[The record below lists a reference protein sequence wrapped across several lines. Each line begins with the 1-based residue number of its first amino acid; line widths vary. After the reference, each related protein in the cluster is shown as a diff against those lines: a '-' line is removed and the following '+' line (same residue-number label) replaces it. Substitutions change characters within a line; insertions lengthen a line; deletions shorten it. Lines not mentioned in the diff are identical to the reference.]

1 MGKIQLE
8 GLEFFAHHGYYQEE
22 QKLGNRYSVDI
33 TLDTEFG
40 EAASADE
47 LNGTVNYEEV
57 YQIISDVMSQNTK
70 LLEHIAHK
78 INQSIINRFPQ
89 VDKVETKVSKHNPPL
104 NGICKV
110 ASVTLTAT
118 ND

>member
-22 QKLGNRYSVDI
+22 QKLGNRY
-33 TLDTEFG
+33 TLDICLHTEFG
-40 EAASADE
+40 EAASKDVLE
-47 LNGTVNYEEV
+47 GTVNYEAV
-57 YQIISDVMSQNTK
+57 YQIVCDVMKQNTK

-78 INQSIINRFPQ
+78 INRSILAKFSQ

-104 NGICKV
+104 KGICKV
-110 ASVTLTAT
+110 ASITMVASK
-118 ND
+118 